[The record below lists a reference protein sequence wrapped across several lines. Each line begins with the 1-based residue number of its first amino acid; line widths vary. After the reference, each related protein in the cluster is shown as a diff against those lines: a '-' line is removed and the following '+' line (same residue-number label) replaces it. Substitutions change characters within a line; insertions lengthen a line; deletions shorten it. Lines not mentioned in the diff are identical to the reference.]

1 MNAKLF
7 KRAAAGAVALT
18 ILGVILPADSDLTG
32 LSDGAAFTASAADAS
47 AVFGEPTAE
56 GGYVLENNKTYILSD
71 ITLLP
76 RHISMFPTKLLPR
89 ST

>member
-18 ILGVILPADSDLTG
+18 MLGVILPADSDLTG
-32 LSDGAAFTASAADAS
+32 LSDGAAFKACAADAS
-47 AVFGEPTAE
+47 AVFGKPIAE
-56 GGYVLENNKTYILSD
+56 GGYVLENNKTTYCL

-76 RHISMFPTKLLPR
+76 RHISMFPTELLPR
-89 ST
+89 SI